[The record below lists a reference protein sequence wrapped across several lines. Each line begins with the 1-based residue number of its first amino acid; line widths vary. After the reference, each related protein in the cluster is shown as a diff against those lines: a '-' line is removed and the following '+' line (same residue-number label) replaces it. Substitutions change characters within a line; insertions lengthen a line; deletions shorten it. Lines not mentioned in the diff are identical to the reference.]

1 MNARRMILI
10 NVILLIV
17 LVGGGFTGYYFYN
30 KSVTYLSTDNAMISG
45 QQVTIASPGT
55 GKLTIWNAKIG
66 DKFNKGEKIGA
77 VQVMGADGKSANMN
91 ITAPTD
97 GTIVQNNGVGNSIVA
112 AGSPLAITYDLSKLW
127 VIANIKETDI
137 NDVKVGQDVDVYVDA
152 FPNTN
157 ITGKVDTIGLATAGS
172 FSLIPTNNNTSGNY
186 TKETQVIPVKITLDS
201 YGVNLVPGMNV
212 TVRIHK

>member
-30 KSVTYLSTDNAMISG
+30 KSVTYLSTDNAMVSG
-45 QQVTIASPGT
+45 QQVAIASPGT
-55 GKLTIWNAKIG
+55 GKLTIWNAKTG

-77 VQVMGADGKSANMN
+77 VQVMGADGKPANMN

-127 VIANIKETDI
+127 VTANIKETDI

-157 ITGKVDTIGLATAGS
+157 ITGKVDTIGLATSGS

>member
-1 MNARRMILI
+1 MILI

-30 KSVTYLSTDNAMISG
+30 KSVTYLSTDNAMVSG
-45 QQVTIASPGT
+45 QQVAIASPGT
-55 GKLTIWNAKIG
+55 GKVTIWNAKTG
-66 DKFNKGEKIGA
+66 DKFNKGGKIGA
-77 VQVMGADGKSANMN
+77 VQVMGADGKPANMN
-91 ITAPTD
+91 ITAPAD
-97 GTIVQNNGVGNSIVA
+97 GTIVQNSGVGNSIVA

-127 VIANIKETDI
+127 VTANIKETDI